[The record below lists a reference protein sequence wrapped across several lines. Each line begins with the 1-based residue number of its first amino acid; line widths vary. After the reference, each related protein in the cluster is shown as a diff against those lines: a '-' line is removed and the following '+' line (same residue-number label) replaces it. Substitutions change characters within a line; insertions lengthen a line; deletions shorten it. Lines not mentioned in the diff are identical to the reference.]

1 MGNAIIGAIVGAAA
15 GVGAV
20 GLTQRAVAQ
29 AGTPTATVTY
39 AIDGAAP
46 TTTLL
51 LGSFAQN
58 GNASFAGIIAPP
70 GAGWQLQIAMSSD
83 FNPNPNAN
91 LIGLVI
97 FQNQTEA
104 TREVK
109 VTVEVPICPA
119 LEGGSLVGG
128 TSTLTLQSTDAGS
141 FSCASSPAVLTFL
154 ANGAQ
159 VGVLFPCPFAIS
171 AGGSGTLSSNSQYG
185 LPGPNVPGPT
195 TLTTIGVR
203 QHLTI
208 TGLDTAQV
216 QFNYLLLDPPG
227 IAPCEADLDGS
238 GAIDGADLA
247 YLFTVWGSS
256 SSCPVP
262 RPADL
267 DNDGVVGASDL
278 QLLLGAWGAPC
289 P

>member
-1 MGNAIIGAIVGAAA
+1 MGHAIIGAVAGIV
-15 GVGAV
+15 AV
-20 GLTQRAVAQ
+20 GLAQRAVAQ
-29 AGTPTATVTY
+29 TPPPTATVTY

-46 TTTLL
+46 TTTVL

-58 GNASFAGIIAPP
+58 GNASFAGIVAPP
-70 GAGWQLQIAMSSD
+70 GAGWQLQIALSSD

-91 LIGLVI
+91 LIGLVV
-97 FQNQTEA
+97 FQNQTSA

-109 VTVEVPICPA
+109 VTVEVPICPE
-119 LEGGSLVGG
+119 LDGGSLVGG
-128 TSTLTLQSTDAGS
+128 TTTLTLQSTDAGS

-159 VGVLFPCPFAIS
+159 VGVLFPCPFAIT

-185 LPGPNVPGPT
+185 LPGPNVSGPT

-227 IAPCEADLDGS
+227 IMSCEADLDGN
-238 GAIDGADLA
+238 GVINGADLA
-247 YLFTVWGSS
+247 YLFTVWGSN
-256 SSCPVP
+256 SSCALP

-267 DNDGVVGASDL
+267 DHDGAVGATDL
-278 QLLLGAWGAPC
+278 QLLLGAWGDTC